1 MKADPDA
8 DLLPGE
14 WAVLGALVQMP
25 AHGFA
30 VARTLTASGWLGRV
44 WLMSRPRVYRAI
56 DDLAARALI
65 APTGTAPS
73 DRGPRRTLYEATA
86 GGRARLDEW
95 LGTPVEHVRDIRS
108 DLLLKLAILD
118 QRGLT
123 ADSLL
128 EAQREQL
135 VPVLERLES
144 AITTASGFEAVM
156 VRYRL
161 ESTRSAIRFIG
172 EVRAA
177 HGAGAQAADGE

>member
-1 MKADPDA
+1 VKADPDA

-14 WAVLGALVQMP
+14 WAVLGALAQTP

-30 VARTLTASGWLGRV
+30 VARTLTASGSLGRV

-56 DDLAARALI
+56 DDLAARELI

-73 DRGPRRTLYEATA
+73 DRGPRRTLYDVT
-86 GGRARLDEW
+86 GTGRARLDEW
-95 LGTPVEHVRDIRS
+95 LRTPVEHVRDIRG

-118 QRGLT
+118 QR
-123 ADSLL
+123 AAPSAPLL
-128 EAQREQL
+128 EAQRERL

-144 AITTASGFEAVM
+144 AISTATGFETVM
-156 VRYRL
+156 LRYRL
-161 ESTRSAIRFIG
+161 ESTRSAIRFVD

-177 HGAGAQAADGE
+177 SQ